1 MNNLQAT
8 TALVKMFRKHP
19 ELESEAMAVVDFI
32 AELTALAVLASNN
45 LSIAARELKDHQII
59 PHNAQV
65 VSDKLEAL
73 YDNGR
78 GEGDY

>member
-8 TALVKMFRKHP
+8 TALVKMFRAHP
-19 ELESEAMAVVDFI
+19 ELEAKALELVDYI
-32 AELTALAVLASNN
+32 AELTALAVMASDN
-45 LSIAARELKDHQII
+45 LNLAARELKDHQAI

-65 VSDKLEAL
+65 IADKLAKL
-73 YDNGR
+73 YDDGR